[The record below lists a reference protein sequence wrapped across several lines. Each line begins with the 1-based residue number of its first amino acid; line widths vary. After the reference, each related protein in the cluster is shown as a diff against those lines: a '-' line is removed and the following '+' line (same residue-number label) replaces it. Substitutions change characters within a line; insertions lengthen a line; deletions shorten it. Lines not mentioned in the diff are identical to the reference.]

1 MRAAPFA
8 TEADC
13 GEAAGA
19 RSEFANAFNNLCL
32 HTFAPPALPAA
43 AHPCWALPFE
53 APPAEDPLV
62 SRDIILAAEAAETMA
77 TAQGGGGAAC
87 CVAGC
92 CA

>member
-13 GEAAGA
+13 GEAPGA

-32 HTFAPPALPAA
+32 HTFVTSLPPATHACWARPFDAPPT
-43 AHPCWALPFE
+43 
-53 APPAEDPLV
+53 EDPLV
-62 SRDIILAAEAAETMA
+62 SRDIILAAEAAEATA

>member
-32 HTFAPPALPAA
+32 HTFSPPLLP
-43 AHPCWALPFE
+43 PPEDPSWARPFE
-53 APPAEDPLV
+53 APPADDPLV
-62 SRDIILAAEAAETMA
+62 QRDVIP
-77 TAQGGGGAAC
+77 
-87 CVAGC
+87 AGC
-92 CA
+92 CAWRRCVIYTLRTRIGVCRCR